1 MCDPGTYQL
10 EGVHSSVFFPSKDSY
25 SSLAL
30 GILMFTSHLMFI
42 WGEGRVHHL
51 DFFRG
56 GDILLTSSNYFQGLE
71 RVKPLLSVFPRFFL
85 GHPYSQTSHLTF
97 IWGGKF
103 HNQPLV
109 FVWSWGHA
117 TYIIQIPSKVG
128 TDQSALKGFSS
139 SFVLNIFVLTL
150 AI

>member
-1 MCDPGTYQL
+1 
-10 EGVHSSVFFPSKDSY
+10 
-25 SSLAL
+25 
-30 GILMFTSHLMFI
+30 
-42 WGEGRVHHL
+42 
-51 DFFRG
+51 
-56 GDILLTSSNYFQGLE
+56 LE

-150 AI
+150 AISSAFGGEISQPTTQRFSNFFGTGRFYLHPHFNFFQKLERFIPLLRVLPRHWKATRASGTATQHNGQN